1 MALKCVDFENIGEL
15 TRLSRKE
22 AGLSQLVLGEKLG
35 YGNAQFISNLERGIC
50 GLPKKKMK
58 KFCKILKVSS
68 NDLVRVMAEDYEAK
82 LWRALK

>member
-1 MALKCVDFENIGEL
+1 MASISVEFENIGEL

-22 AGLSQLVLGEKLG
+22 KGLSQLELGEKLG

-58 KFCKILKVSS
+58 KFCKLLTVSHP
-68 NDLVRVMAEDYEAK
+68 DVVRVMAEDYEAK

>member
-1 MALKCVDFENIGEL
+1 MAQKSLDFENIGEL

-22 AGLSQLVLGEKLG
+22 KGLSQLGLGEKLG

-58 KFCKILKVSS
+58 KYCKLLSVSHA
-68 NDLVRVMAEDYEAK
+68 DIVRVMAEDYEAK